1 MCIYAT
7 QSLQILDLHFSSVL
21 LVVACSIASTHE
33 TSTDNDYLSVYYQF
47 IDKLALDEIDLKIL
61 RQVLKD
67 ARMSYR
73 KIADEI
79 DVSPPTVLSRVQ
91 KLEKDKIIKSYHA
104 VIDHEKL
111 GYDLTAI
118 IEVTAVK
125 GKITEVERHISKF
138 PNVCAVYD
146 ITGLTD
152 MLIVAKFKNRE
163 ELSKFVKKDMSL
175 PYIDRTNTHVVLI
188 TVKEDFGFI

>member
-1 MCIYAT
+1 
-7 QSLQILDLHFSSVL
+7 V
-21 LVVACSIASTHE
+21 
-33 TSTDNDYLSVYYQF
+33 
-47 IDKLALDEIDLKIL
+47 LDEIDLKIL

-91 KLEKDKIIKSYHA
+91 KLEKDKIIKSYRA
-104 VIDHEKL
+104 MIDHEKL

-118 IEVTAVK
+118 IEVIAVK
-125 GKITEVERHISKF
+125 GKITEVE
-138 PNVCAVYD
+138 NVCAVYD

-163 ELSKFVKKDMSL
+163 ELSNFVKKDLSL

-188 TVKEDFGFI
+188 TVKEDFGFVDR